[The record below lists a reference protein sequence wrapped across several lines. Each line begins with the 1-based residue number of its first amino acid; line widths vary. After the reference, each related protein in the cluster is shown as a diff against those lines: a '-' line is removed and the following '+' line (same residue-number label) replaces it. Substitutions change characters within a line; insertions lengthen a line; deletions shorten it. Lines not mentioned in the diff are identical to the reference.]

1 MPARTLLTTRQA
13 AALLGYH
20 EEYFRSLWRQGE
32 FSPVMQAGR
41 SYLWAESA
49 LKAWA
54 KKRGR
59 GLRGDTTGA

>member
-20 EEYFRSLWRQGE
+20 EEHFRRLWRQGE
-32 FSPVMQAGR
+32 FTPVMQAGR

-54 KKRGR
+54 RKRGR
-59 GLRGDTTGA
+59 ELREDTAGA